1 MTLDIVSLADRPDLA
16 RALDEDFD
24 GAWPPF
30 MLWDPMGAVYY
41 AVAHA
46 LYPEFVFAAVDPADP
61 ARVIAR
67 AYAAP
72 FRWTEPELP
81 DGGWDR
87 VIQRCTVGRLTH
99 AETNIVSALEICI
112 RPDHRGTGLSAVML
126 AAMREAVAEL
136 GYDTLVAP
144 VRPSGKHTRPDLP
157 MVEYA
162 AQVRED
168 GLPVDPWLR
177 VHVRAGGRIERVATR
192 SMTIAGSL
200 DDWRR
205 WTGLPFDT
213 SGPVHVPGALVPVH
227 CDVTHDHAVYVEPN
241 VWVRHRLGAA
251 AEASGRGPVPQ
262 QGVEGVE
269 DA

>member
-16 RALDEDFD
+16 RSLDEDFD

-30 MLWDPMGAVYY
+30 MLWDPMGALYY
-41 AVAHA
+41 GVAHD

-61 ARVIAR
+61 ARAVAR
-67 AYAAP
+67 AYAVP
-72 FRWTEPELP
+72 LRWTEPELP

-87 VIQRCTVGRLTH
+87 VVQRSTLNRLTG
-99 AETNIVSALEICI
+99 ADTNIVSALEICI
-112 RPDHRGTGLSAVML
+112 RPDRRGTGLSAVML
-126 AAMREAVAEL
+126 AAMREAVAKL

-144 VRPSGKHTRPDLP
+144 VRPSGKHTRPELP
-157 MVEYA
+157 MTEYA

-192 SMTIAGSL
+192 SMTIAGTL
-200 DDWRR
+200 ADWRR

-227 CDVTHDHAVYVEPN
+227 CDVAHDHAVYVEPN
-241 VWVRHRLGAA
+241 VWVSHRL
-251 AEASGRGPVPQ
+251 
-262 QGVEGVE
+262 
-269 DA
+269 

>member
-1 MTLDIVSLADRPDLA
+1 MTIDIVCLADRPELA
-16 RALDEDFD
+16 ALLDDDFE

-41 AVAHA
+41 NVAHE
-46 LYPEFVFAAVDPADP
+46 LYPEFVFAAVDSADP
-61 ARVIAR
+61 GRAVAR
-67 AYAAP
+67 AYAVP

-87 VIQRCTVGRLTH
+87 VIQRATIGRLTG
-99 AETNIVSALEICI
+99 AEPTIVSAIEICI
-112 RPDHRGTGLSAVML
+112 RPDRRGGGLSALML
-126 AAMREAVAEL
+126 DAMRQAVAKQ

-144 VRPSGKHTRPDLP
+144 VRPNGKHTRPDLP
-157 MVEYA
+157 MAEYA
-162 AQVRED
+162 AQVRAD

-192 SMTIAGSL
+192 SMTIAGTL
-200 DDWRR
+200 ADWRR

-241 VWVRHRLGAA
+241 VWVRHRL
-251 AEASGRGPVPQ
+251 
-262 QGVEGVE
+262 
-269 DA
+269 